1 VFWGVDTYSLTTEHT
16 FQKFELP
23 IYLYNNNPFDDVK
36 YLFNKT
42 LLFSAVKRVYA
53 IAKKMPST
61 TLDEAY
67 SWQKTYENRF
77 DHPLFEVTES
87 DENAEIVQSQGNI
100 YDEIVQDNLTH
111 NILPFVE
118 AHPDTTF
125 YFFFVPNSIRFI
137 EGLQAEGTLEGA
149 LSAERKAVETL
160 LQYDNVE
167 IYYFQNIESIILDP
181 NIYIDASHYSK
192 DINDFM
198 MQSMSEG
205 NYRLT
210 EDNYRA
216 EIDRLQEI
224 ADQVDVRLID

>member
-1 VFWGVDTYSLTTEHT
+1 VDTYALTTDYT
-16 FQKFELP
+16 FQKYELP
-23 IYLYNNNPFDDVK
+23 QYLYNNNPFDDVK
-36 YLFNKT
+36 YIFNKT

-53 IAKKMPST
+53 IAKRVPNT
-61 TLDEAY
+61 TMEEAY
-67 SWQKTYENRF
+67 SWQSTYTNRF
-77 DHPLFEVTES
+77 NHPLFEVTLP
-87 DENAEIVQSQGNI
+87 DETVEKVPSQGNI
-100 YDEIVQDNLTH
+100 YDEIARDNLAY

-118 AHPDTTF
+118 QHPDTTF

-137 EGLQAEGTLEGA
+137 EGMQAEGTLEGSLA
-149 LSAERKAVETL
+149 AEKIAVGTL

-198 MQSMSEG
+198 MESMAQG
-205 NYRLT
+205 QYRLT
-210 EDNYRA
+210 KDNYRE

-224 ADQVDVRLID
+224 ADRVDVRLID